1 MEIFLITSTTLICHF
16 QNHITWK
23 HCNIFSYYCLKK
35 QRYKQ
40 EDVHENCN
48 YEQVLLFL
56 KTDPLDTCT
65 QIYCLLIIT

>member
-1 MEIFLITSTTLICHF
+1 MKIVI
-16 QNHITWK
+16 
-23 HCNIFSYYCLKK
+23 
-35 QRYKQ
+35 
-40 EDVHENCN
+40 